1 MTHKTKDCV
10 ERPRKV
16 GAKWSKA
23 NIAADE
29 KIQDLNLETF
39 DAKKDRWN
47 GYDTA
52 EYARVMDLCAS
63 N

>member
-1 MTHKTKDCV
+1 MTHKTLNCV
-10 ERPRKV
+10 ERPRKI

-23 NIAADE
+23 QIAPDE
-29 KIQDLNLETF
+29 KIEELHLETF

-52 EYARVMDLCAS
+52 EYARVMDM
-63 N
+63 

>member
-10 ERPRKV
+10 ERPRKT
-16 GAKWSKA
+16 GAKWTKQG
-23 NIAADE
+23 IGADE

-52 EYARVMDLCAS
+52 EYARVMDM
-63 N
+63 